1 MSSVPVQFLIHVV
14 TPATC
19 SVLPVTTGLNIV
31 HMACIGVQT
40 TVQYTST
47 LFASNLCGPT
57 VTIVDISVQSFPGM
71 TTGPLTMINSS
82 LYSRSLTWTPTAS
95 QTGLQIMCAIAL
107 DR

>member
-14 TPATC
+14 APPSC
-19 SVLPVTTGLNIV
+19 SILPVTTGTNV
-31 HMACIGVQT
+31 AHMTCAGVQA

-47 LFASNLCGPT
+47 LFASNFCGPT

-71 TTGPLTMINSS
+71 ITGPLTMINSS
-82 LYSRSLTWTPTAS
+82 LYSLTITWTPSSA
-95 QTGLQIMCAIAL
+95 QIGLQIMCAIAL